1 MQKIR
6 YTKKKVRTNILFS
19 FLFVVYALYK
29 SVYLTIKS
37 DSIKWI
43 GFILLIIA
51 IIWFIKCIL
60 KSTNYYLSIDNG
72 IIKER
77 NSFRKKIALEDIS
90 YLRKTDDQYIIKT
103 AKSELVVYSNDV
115 EEESLK
121 NLDKVLASL
130 DLPAEKNPFAVN
142 Q

>member
-121 NLDKVLASL
+121 SLDKVLATL
-130 DLPAEKNPFAVN
+130 DLPAEKNPFAVS

>member
-1 MQKIR
+1 M
-6 YTKKKVRTNILFS
+6 
-19 FLFVVYALYK
+19 FVVYALYK

-60 KSTNYYLSIDNG
+60 KSTNYYLSIENG

-77 NSFRKKIALEDIS
+77 NFFRKKTALEDIS

-103 AKSELVVYSNDV
+103 AKSELVVYSKDV

-121 NLDKVLASL
+121 SLDKVLATL
-130 DLPAEKNPFAVN
+130 DLPAEKNPFAVS

>member
-1 MQKIR
+1 MEKIR

-77 NSFRKKIALEDIS
+77 NFFRKKTALEDIS

-121 NLDKVLASL
+121 NLDKVLAIL
-130 DLPAEKNPFAVN
+130 DLPAEKNPFAVS

>member
-77 NSFRKKIALEDIS
+77 NFFVKK
-90 YLRKTDDQYIIKT
+90 QH
-103 AKSELVVYSNDV
+103 
-115 EEESLK
+115 
-121 NLDKVLASL
+121 
-130 DLPAEKNPFAVN
+130 
-142 Q
+142 

>member
-77 NSFRKKIALEDIS
+77 NFFRKKTALEDIS

-121 NLDKVLASL
+121 SLDKVLATL
-130 DLPAEKNPFAVN
+130 DLPAEKNPFAVS

>member
-1 MQKIR
+1 MKIR

-19 FLFVVYALYK
+19 FLFVIYALYK

-77 NSFRKKIALEDIS
+77 NFFRKKTALEDIS

-103 AKSELVVYSNDV
+103 AKSELVVYSKDV
-115 EEESLK
+115 EEKSLK
-121 NLDKVLASL
+121 SLDKVLATL
-130 DLPAEKNPFAVN
+130 DLPAEKYPFAVS